1 MKLLLPLILAAALPW
16 VLLAAAEGPAM
27 TDVNWVAT
35 AGYGI
40 AERLDAGGGGAAGQC
55 WDALV
60 ELKACTNEI
69 ILFFFNG
76 EAYLGKDCCKS
87 IRTIMYGCWPS
98 MLTSIGFTAKEA
110 DILRHYCGPPA
121 PVPGAPP
128 SAS

>member
-16 VLLAAAEGPAM
+16 VLLAAAEEP
-27 TDVNWVAT
+27 
-35 AGYGI
+35 AGYRI
-40 AERLDAGGGGAAGQC
+40 AERLNAGGGGAAAGQC

-76 EAYLGKDCCKS
+76 EAYLGKDCCRS

-98 MLTSIGFTAKEA
+98 MLTSIGFTAEEA